1 MKTVPTS
8 VRTLFD
14 KGLSAHLGLTLV
26 AGEEGL
32 SNMIENPHPQKL
44 GLALA
49 GHLEGV
55 LENRI
60 QILGFSELGYL
71 RTLTAE
77 EASRS
82 VDAVLQRPVA
92 ALVVTGGQTP
102 PDYVVRA
109 AEQHRT
115 PLFRSTA
122 SSNRLFDALYAY
134 LRHYL
139 APRESAHATLMDIFG
154 LGVLLKGHSGI
165 GKSECALELI
175 SRGHKLVADD
185 YVILSQE
192 ADNTIYGTSG
202 KDWVCGIMQVKGV
215 GIVNVNNLFGITAWE
230 KEKRVRL
237 VIELVEPADIPFAQ
251 ELGMTKQFA
260 AILGVPLPLIRMPVH
275 KGRNIALIIEV
286 AVKNHIL
293 ASLGHDDQQLFL
305 QRQEDRIRENHHGR
319 A

>member
-14 KGLSAHLGLTLV
+14 KGLSAQLGLTLA
-26 AGEEGL
+26 AGEDGL

-71 RTLTAE
+71 GTLTTDQ
-77 EASRS
+77 ASRALE
-82 VDAVLQRPVA
+82 AVLQRPVA
-92 ALVVTGGQTP
+92 ALVVSGGQAP
-102 PDYVVRA
+102 PPFVVRA
-109 AEQHRT
+109 AEHHHI
-115 PLFRSTA
+115 PLFLSSAT
-122 SSNRLFDALYAY
+122 SNRLFDTLYAY

-139 APRESAHATLMDIFG
+139 APRESAHATLMDIFS
-154 LGVLLKGHSGI
+154 LGVLLKGSSGI

-185 YVILSQE
+185 YVILSLE
-192 ADNTIYGTSG
+192 ADNTLYGTSG

-215 GIVNVNNLFGITAWE
+215 GIVNVNNIFGITAWE
-230 KEKRVRL
+230 KEKRVHL
-237 VIELVEPADIPFAQ
+237 VIELVEPAEVPYAH
-251 ELGMTKQFA
+251 ELGMTKQTA
-260 AILGVPLPLIRMPVH
+260 VILGTPLPLIRMPVH

-293 ASLGHDDQQLFL
+293 TTLGHDDQQLFL
-305 QRQEDRIRENHHGR
+305 QRQEERIQEKNHGR
-319 A
+319 G

>member
-14 KGLSAHLGLTLV
+14 KGLSSHLDLV
-26 AGEEGL
+26 LAAGEEGL

-49 GHLEGV
+49 GYLDGV

-71 RTLTAE
+71 
-77 EASRS
+77 ASLPPDRAQS
-82 VDAVLQRPVA
+82 ALDTVLQRPVA
-92 ALVVTGGQTP
+92 ALIVSGGQEP
-102 PDYVVRA
+102 PPFVVRA
-109 AEQHRT
+109 AEAHRV

-122 SSNRLFDALYAY
+122 TSNHLFDTLYAF
-134 LRHYL
+134 LRYYL

-154 LGVLLKGHSGI
+154 LGVLLKGPSGI

-192 ADNTIYGTSG
+192 ADDAIYGTSG
-202 KDWVCGIMQVKGV
+202 KNWVCGIMQVKGV
-215 GIVNVNNLFGITAWE
+215 GIVNINNLFGITAW
-230 KEKRVRL
+230 KKDKRLHL
-237 VIELVEPADIPFAQ
+237 VIELAEPSEVPYAQ
-251 ELGMTKQFA
+251 ELGLMKQTVS
-260 AILGVPLPLIRMPVH
+260 ILGVTLPFIRMPVH

-293 ASLGHDDQQLFL
+293 VSVGHDDQQLFL
-305 QRQEDRIRENHHGR
+305 QKQEEIIQENHHGR
-319 A
+319 D

>member
-14 KGLSAHLGLTLV
+14 KALTAQLGLALV

-32 SNMIENPHPQKL
+32 FNMVENPHPQKL

-71 RTLTAE
+71 KTLQEDQAARALE
-77 EASRS
+77 
-82 VDAVLQRPVA
+82 AVLQRPVA
-92 ALVVTGGQTP
+92 ALVVSGGQEP
-102 PDYVVRA
+102 PPFILRA
-109 AEQHRT
+109 AEQHRI

-122 SSNRLFDALYAY
+122 SSNRLFDTLYAF

-154 LGVLLKGHSGI
+154 LGVLLKGSSGI

-192 ADNTIYGTSG
+192 ADNTLFGTSG

-215 GIVNVNNLFGITAWE
+215 GIVNVNNIFGITAWE
-230 KEKRVRL
+230 KEKRVHL
-237 VIELVEPADIPFAQ
+237 VIELVEPAEVPYAN
-251 ELGMTKQFA
+251 ELGMTKQTA
-260 AILGVPLPLIRMPVH
+260 VILGVPLPLIRMPVH

-293 ASLGHDDQQLFL
+293 VTLGHDDQQLFL
-305 QRQEDRIRENHHGR
+305 QRQEERILEKNLGR
-319 A
+319 G

>member
-14 KGLSAHLGLTLV
+14 KGLSAQLGLSLV
-26 AGEEGL
+26 SVEDGL

-49 GHLEGV
+49 GHLPGV

-71 RTLTAE
+71 KSLEPGRAE
-77 EASRS
+77 QALE
-82 VDAVLQRPVA
+82 AVLQLAVA
-92 ALVVTGGQTP
+92 ALVISGGQEP
-102 PDYVVRA
+102 PDFVARA
-109 AEQHRT
+109 AARHHI
-115 PLFRSTA
+115 PLFKSTA
-122 SSNRLFDALYAY
+122 TSNRLFDALYAF

-154 LGVLLKGHSGI
+154 MGVLLKGSSGI

-185 YVILSQE
+185 FVILTLE
-192 ADNTIYGTSG
+192 ADNTLYGTSG

-215 GIVNVNNLFGITAWE
+215 GIVNVNNIFGITSWE
-230 KEKRVRL
+230 QEKPVHL
-237 VIELVEPADIPFAQ
+237 VIELVEPAEVPYTH
-251 ELGMTKQFA
+251 ELGMAKQTA

-293 ASLGHDDQQLFL
+293 VTLGHDDQQLFL
-305 QRQEDRIRENHHGR
+305 RRQEERIMEKSLGR
-319 A
+319 L